1 MKKIEAII
9 APFKFDEVKEAL
21 EEAGIRGMTFS
32 EVREW
37 DQHGGP
43 VALYRGT
50 AYVVEFRPKVKIEV
64 MVENE
69 EVKEVTDTIIGV
81 LRTGHLGDGQV
92 AILSA
97 ETVIRVH
104 TGVREAEVMSQRNGS
119 LGEGSRAVR
128 PHNQGDRARAA

>member
-9 APFKFDEVKEAL
+9 TPFKFDEVKEAL
-21 EEAGIRGMTFS
+21 AEAGIQGLTFS
-32 EVREW
+32 EVRDW

-64 MVENE
+64 MVEDE
-69 EVKEVTDTIIGV
+69 EVKGVTDTLIGA
-81 LRTGHLGDGQV
+81 LRTGHLGDGQI

-97 ETVIRVH
+97 EAVI
-104 TGVREAEVMSQRNGS
+104 SI
-119 LGEGSRAVR
+119 
-128 PHNQGDRARAA
+128 

>member
-9 APFKFDEVKEAL
+9 TPYKFDEVKEAL
-21 EEAGIRGMTFS
+21 EEAGIQGMTFS

-43 VALYRGT
+43 IALYRGT

-64 MVENE
+64 MVEDE

-97 ETVIRVH
+97 ETVIRVR
-104 TGVREAEVMSQRNGS
+104 TGVRKVDTMNQHNG
-119 LGEGSRAVR
+119 LLR
-128 PHNQGDRARAA
+128 